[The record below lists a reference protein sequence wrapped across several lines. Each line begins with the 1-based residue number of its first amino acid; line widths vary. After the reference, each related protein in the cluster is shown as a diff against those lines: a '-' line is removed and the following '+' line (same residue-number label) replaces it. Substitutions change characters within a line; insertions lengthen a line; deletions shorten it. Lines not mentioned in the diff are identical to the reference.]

1 MIPTLFGGPITG
13 FSGNGITAVV
23 ESITTSQ
30 CIVVI
35 CVPSGA
41 VPANFPSTV

>member
-1 MIPTLFGGPITG
+1 MIPSLFGGSITAYT
-13 FSGNGITAVV
+13 GNGITAVV

-41 VPANFPSTV
+41 LPANFPSVV